1 MCFSHFYEDKKMTN
15 EIITIEYKTSVYLPK
30 KGVWRSET
38 VIAKARKINE
48 KMAEVIEVLELGGE
62 EAKGYISRTGSK
74 SQVYNASGIAA
85 REVGAKKRLSACE
98 VIESKEVAACS

>member
-1 MCFSHFYEDKKMTN
+1 MTN

-38 VIAKARKINE
+38 VVAKARKISE

-62 EAKGYISRTGSK
+62 EAKGYISRNGSK
-74 SQVYNASGIAA
+74 SQVYNASGIAS
-85 REVGAKKRLSACE
+85 REVGAKKRLSACSILTAE
-98 VIESKEVAACS
+98 VSA